1 MPLEKVAAFEA
12 HYQEVTGKNL
22 REEIKESCSWTGFG
36 WLNWNTD
43 KSKQI
48 LDYLDQAALTN
59 PRNMASALRQAI
71 NDHRMFGWG
80 IDDDRVAKLFTMMK
94 DKPEF
99 KKAVNYEYSQIT
111 GSMLSSDIG
120 GKWFISDKNKW
131 ITKEL

>member
-1 MPLEKVAAFEA
+1 
-12 HYQEVTGKNL
+12 
-22 REEIKESCSWTGFG
+22 
-36 WLNWNTD
+36 
-43 KSKQI
+43 
-48 LDYLDQAALTN
+48 
-59 PRNMASALRQAI
+59 MASALRQAI

-99 KKAVNYEYSQIT
+99 KKAVVYEYSQIT